1 MISSNSLR
9 MLPLLS
15 LYVGALLFSDASPPC
30 LHPPCRESL
39 VATSAS
45 LGPEETVT
53 TRACE
58 GQAGRSGCSLGA
70 SVLAVSDG
78 PQRAK
83 QRTLTEFPQI
93 EFNTG
98 GVKERLVQ
106 LQRCMG
112 SLQESGGPW
121 RDGEQENSSLGAI
134 LALMAAV
141 LTECDLRCHSQALGA
156 MAKRLESATLGSREG
171 EKDLLLFLRSITQF
185 PTTAAPMERL
195 HPQDCAEI
203 YRLGIKETGVYT
215 IQPELNGPSIEAK
228 CDMETAGGGWTVI
241 QTRQDGSVDFNRT
254 WQEYKEGFGSL
265 QGEHWLGNA
274 ALHALTSTGQHQLR
288 VELEDWYQQKRQ
300 ATYSNFKV
308 ASEADR
314 YRLTAHE
321 YSGDAGNALSYSK
334 HYNHDGRPFSTADRD
349 HDRYASGNCGQYYG
363 AGWWFDACLAAN
375 LNGRYYHGRYT
386 GLTNGIYWGTW
397 YILTDGRTGE
407 RYSFKRVEMKTRPK
421 NFGGTK

>member
-1 MISSNSLR
+1 MISFNTFG

-15 LYVGALLFSDASPPC
+15 LYVGALLSSDASPAC
-30 LHPPCRESL
+30 LHSRCRDSL
-39 VATSAS
+39 VATPAS
-45 LGPEETVT
+45 PRPEAAVT

-58 GQAGRSGCSLGA
+58 GQSGTRGCRLDA
-70 SVLAVSDG
+70 SVPFVSDD
-78 PQRAK
+78 PQRA
-83 QRTLTEFPQI
+83 QHRPDFPQI
-93 EFNTG
+93 QIKTG
-98 GVKERLVQ
+98 AVKQQLVL
-106 LQRCMG
+106 LQRCMS
-112 SLQESGGPW
+112 SLQESGGP
-121 RDGEQENSSLGAI
+121 RPDGEQENSSLGAI

-141 LTECDLRCHSQALGA
+141 LTECDLQCHSQALGA
-156 MAKRLESATLGSREG
+156 MAKRLESAALGSRDG
-171 EKDLLLFLRSITQF
+171 EKDLLLFLKSITQYP
-185 PTTAAPMERL
+185 PTAPPTERL

-203 YRLGIKETGVYT
+203 YRFGIKETGIYT
-215 IQPELNGPSIEAK
+215 IQPDLRGPALEAK

-241 QTRQDGSVDFNRT
+241 QNRQDGSVDFNRT
-254 WQEYKEGFGSL
+254 WQEYREGFGSL

-288 VELEDWYQQKRQ
+288 IELEDWYQQKRH

-308 ASEADR
+308 ASEAQR

-334 HYNHDGRPFSTADRD
+334 HYNHDGRPFSTADKD

-386 GLTNGIYWGTW
+386 GLTDGIYWGTW